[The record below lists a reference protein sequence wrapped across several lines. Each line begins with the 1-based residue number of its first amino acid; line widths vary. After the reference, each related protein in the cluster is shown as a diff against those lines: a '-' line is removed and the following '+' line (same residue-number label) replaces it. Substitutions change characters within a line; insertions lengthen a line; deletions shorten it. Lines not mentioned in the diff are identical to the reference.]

1 MTMQEPLGVDA
12 NGDAVYLRDIWPT
25 REELQEVERRSVLPS
40 MYSDVYQNIEVG
52 DAHVAGMRQLEC
64 HPILCNVL

>member
-52 DAHVAGMRQLEC
+52 GAHVARMRQLEC
-64 HPILCNVL
+64 QPILSDIL